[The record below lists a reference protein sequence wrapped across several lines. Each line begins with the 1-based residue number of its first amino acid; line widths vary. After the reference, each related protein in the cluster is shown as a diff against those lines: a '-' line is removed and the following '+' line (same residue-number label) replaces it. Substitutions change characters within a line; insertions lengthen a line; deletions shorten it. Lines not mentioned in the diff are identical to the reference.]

1 LKRAL
6 FFAPIAISMGL
17 VLAQQSLAP
26 QLTADLVRGLEIRN
40 VTGTFSS
47 WSPK

>member
-1 LKRAL
+1 MQRAL
-6 FFAPIAISMGL
+6 FFAPIAISLG
-17 VLAQQSLAP
+17 LAQQSTAP
-26 QLTADLVRGLEIRN
+26 RLTADLVRGLEIRN